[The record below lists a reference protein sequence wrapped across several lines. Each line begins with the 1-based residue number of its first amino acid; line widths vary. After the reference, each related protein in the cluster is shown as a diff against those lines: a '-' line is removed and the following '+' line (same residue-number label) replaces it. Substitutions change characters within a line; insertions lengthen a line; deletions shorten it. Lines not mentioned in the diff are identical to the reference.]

1 MNNQKAISVRDALYE
16 PPGPKTRK
24 CITIATAVS
33 ITVLAVLAAAVL
45 RQFYVTG
52 QLDAKYWSFFMR
64 ATTWRFLG
72 KGIVGT
78 LKVALTA
85 GALAFAFGFLL
96 MLGRISTGKAVRK
109 ISTALIEFTRGV
121 PTLLF
126 IYFFFLEVPQ
136 LGLQLPS
143 FWKIAAP
150 VAISAS
156 GTVAE
161 VLRSG
166 VNAVAK
172 GQTEAALS
180 LGMSRRSV
188 FLKVVFPQAFRY
200 VIPALLSDLVIV
212 VKDTTFAYVVNFP
225 DLMQNARVLISNYDA
240 LLSVYLVVAVIYIL
254 INYLLNKAS
263 AALSGG
269 GFRFRDI
276 PHRIGWKLHPQKRYK
291 GAIHGYGSETE

>member
-1 MNNQKAISVRDALYE
+1 MNHHTGRSVRDALYE

-24 CITIATAVS
+24 CIAAATAVS
-33 ITVLAVLAAAVL
+33 LAVLAALVAGVIW
-45 RQFYVTG
+45 QFYRTG
-52 QLDAKYWSFFMR
+52 QLNAKYWSFLAR
-64 ATTWRFLG
+64 WTTWRFLG
-72 KGIVGT
+72 RGIAGT
-78 LKVALTA
+78 LEVALTS
-85 GALAFAFGFLL
+85 GCLAFALGFLF
-96 MLGRISTGKAVRK
+96 MLGRISTRKAVQK
-109 ISTALIEFTRGV
+109 ISTMLVEFTRGV

-126 IYFFFLEVPQ
+126 IYFFFLVVPQ
-136 LGLQLPS
+136 LGIALPS

-188 FLKVVFPQAFRY
+188 FLKVFPQAFRY

-240 LLSVYLVVAVIYIL
+240 LLSVYLIVAVIYIL

-263 AALSGG
+263 AILSGHENS
-269 GFRFRDI
+269 FRKAPRPAGI
-276 PHRIGWKLHPQKRYK
+276 KSWKKQR
-291 GAIHGYGSETE
+291 T